1 MGGQWEAWEPQEG
14 PSRALQVLPPPGPL
28 LRVLGQQAPWSD
40 SSPRPSSW
48 GLSLCFPLCTRVA
61 SARSPSWRVSGPLD
75 PIAMPLHCQ
84 VPAGLHQAVEER
96 GGPGQ
101 PPVPVPPGPLG
112 TGSVLKAAQSS
123 VLPPPRADSLQEPT
137 QVSQT
142 PGSGLG
148 RPRAPGAR
156 TRPALLCRGE
166 TGAPTAGTGASPL
179 PPALETGFQA
189 PCTPLP
195 PVPWGGEAAGAGV
208 PTPPPSWDCHPLRT
222 GLLPAADTR
231 RQVSVHR

>member
-28 LRVLGQQAPWSD
+28 LRALGQQAPWSD
-40 SSPRPSSW
+40 SSPCPSSW
-48 GLSLCFPLCTRVA
+48 GLSLRFPLCTRVA

-75 PIAMPLHCQ
+75 PIAMPLHCRG
-84 VPAGLHQAVEER
+84 PAGLHQAVEER

-112 TGSVLKAAQSS
+112 MVSVLKAAQSS

-142 PGSGLG
+142 PGLRAGQATGPWRQDPSSLALQG
-148 RPRAPGAR
+148 RDRSPDGRDRGQPAPTCPGDR
-156 TRPALLCRGE
+156 LPDALHASA
-166 TGAPTAGTGASPL
+166 TGALGQGSSWGWSAHA
-179 PPALETGFQA
+179 PA
-189 PCTPLP
+189 
-195 PVPWGGEAAGAGV
+195 
-208 PTPPPSWDCHPLRT
+208 
-222 GLLPAADTR
+222 
-231 RQVSVHR
+231 